1 MTRRNP
7 VNRLALVF
15 ALALCLPISARADE
29 ASRRAKA
36 EEILTLLHMDRMSLQ
51 LMENIMRQTTAITAQ
66 KSGGS
71 MTSATQAALADFQ
84 KQLLAV
90 IEPQIGWK
98 TIEPEYVKQYVDTFT
113 DEELDAMLA
122 YYKSPAGTAFLTK
135 MPGIDKQVNLTVQS
149 RVATLQPQLNQM
161 LAAFEKTVVPPAAPA
176 STPPLTLKS
185 LPPASA
191 TTPAP
196 ASTPPAPAKGPQ
208 Q

>member
-1 MTRRNP
+1 M
-7 VNRLALVF
+7 NRPISLLF
-15 ALALCLPISARADE
+15 FALCLPISARADD

-36 EEILTLLHMDRMSLQ
+36 EEILTLLHMDRMATQLVGNLLQ
-51 LMENIMRQTTAITAQ
+51 QTTDITSR
-66 KSGGS
+66 KSGGA
-71 MTSATQAALADFQ
+71 MTPATQAALADFQ
-84 KQLLAV
+84 KKLVAF
-90 IEPQIGWK
+90 IEPLIGWK
-98 TIEPEYVKQYVDTFT
+98 AIGPEYVKQYADTFT

-135 MPGIDKQVNLTVQS
+135 MPGIDKQVNETVHAKI
-149 RVATLQPQLNQM
+149 VALQPQVNQM
-161 LAAFEKTVVPPAAPA
+161 LTEFEKTVAPPAAPA

-196 ASTPPAPAKGPQ
+196 APTSPPTPAKGPQ